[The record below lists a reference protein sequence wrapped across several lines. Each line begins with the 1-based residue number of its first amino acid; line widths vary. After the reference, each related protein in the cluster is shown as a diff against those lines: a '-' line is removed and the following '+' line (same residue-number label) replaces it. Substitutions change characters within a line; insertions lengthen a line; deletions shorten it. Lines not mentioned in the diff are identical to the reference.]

1 MTDVICPGCHIA
13 IDLEANQSCPS
24 CGWIP
29 PADIVERLDSG
40 LVREQWRPQIPI
52 TTGNDLPTGV
62 AEIIGPVFAMTVR
75 SRDIV
80 SQVGAKL
87 KSVVGGELRT
97 MTEALE
103 QSRFQALV
111 QLEERALALGAD
123 AVIGMRFDLSELAG
137 LWIQVCAY
145 GTAVSVETRNAEGRP
160 KASA

>member
-1 MTDVICPGCHIA
+1 
-13 IDLEANQSCPS
+13 
-24 CGWIP
+24 
-29 PADIVERLDSG
+29 
-40 LVREQWRPQIPI
+40 
-52 TTGNDLPTGV
+52 
-62 AEIIGPVFAMTVR
+62 MTVR

-87 KSVVGGELRT
+87 KSVVGGELRM

-123 AVIGMRFDLSELAG
+123 AVIGMRFDLSEMAG

-145 GTAVSVETRNAEGRP
+145 
-160 KASA
+160 

>member
-1 MTDVICPGCHIA
+1 M
-13 IDLEANQSCPS
+13 
-24 CGWIP
+24 
-29 PADIVERLDSG
+29 
-40 LVREQWRPQIPI
+40 PI

-145 GTAVSVETRNAEGRP
+145 GTAVSVKAGNAEDRARP
-160 KASA
+160 SG